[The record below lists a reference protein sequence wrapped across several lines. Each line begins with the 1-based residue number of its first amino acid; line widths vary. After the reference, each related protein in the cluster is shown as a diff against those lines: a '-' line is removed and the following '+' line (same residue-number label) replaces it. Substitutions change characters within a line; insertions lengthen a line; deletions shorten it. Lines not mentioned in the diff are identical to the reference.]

1 MKRFTDEAEILAL
14 IDKYTEEARALSN
27 SADNLD
33 AQADSYRGTE
43 NAFQIGG
50 LRDVADKARERVVWR
65 HRRISHLKDK
75 LAEFR
80 TQPLVGVLDDG
91 SVEGI

>member
-1 MKRFTDEAEILAL
+1 MKRFQTEQEILELIDRYVDEA
-14 IDKYTEEARALSN
+14 KALSN

-33 AQADSYRGTE
+33 AQADSYRNTE

-50 LRDVADKARERVVWR
+50 LRDVAEKARERVVWR
-65 HRRISHLKDK
+65 HRRIAHLKDK